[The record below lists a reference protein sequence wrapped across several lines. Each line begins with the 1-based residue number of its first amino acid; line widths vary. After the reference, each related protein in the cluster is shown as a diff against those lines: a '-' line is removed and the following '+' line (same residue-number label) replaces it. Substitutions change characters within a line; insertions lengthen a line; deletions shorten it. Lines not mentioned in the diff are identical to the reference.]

1 MPHDTIVASPMLQT
15 VPDVLTRIV
24 EQKRAELA
32 ASGTIT
38 ADLELRAHQ
47 AAQARRPFRK
57 SLEANTPAVISEI
70 KKASPSKGLLTHD
83 FSPAR
88 IATQYQQGGAAALSV
103 LTDQKFFQGS
113 LADLAEARTAVALP
127 VLRKDF
133 TISEFHIVEAA
144 ASGADAI
151 LLIAAIL
158 TTVEMRRFR
167 ELAATFHLDVLVEV
181 HDGEELSRALD
192 SGAEILGVN
201 NRNLH
206 NFEVTLQTSLDLIQ
220 RIPQSL
226 LKVSESGIHS
236 HADLHLLHQAG
247 YQAFLVGEHL
257 MKSPDP
263 AHALRSLRGC

>member
-1 MPHDTIVASPMLQT
+1 MLQT

-32 ASGTIT
+32 ASGSIS
-38 ADLELRAHQ
+38 AALQLRAEQ
-47 AAQARRPFRK
+47 SLNTRRPFRK
-57 SLEANTPAVISEI
+57 SLEANTPAIISEI
-70 KKASPSKGLLTHD
+70 KKASPSKGLLSQD
-83 FSPAR
+83 FSPTR

-113 LADLAEARTAVALP
+113 LADLAEARAAVNLP

-133 TISEFHIVEAA
+133 TICEFHVIEAA

-158 TTVEMRRFR
+158 TVSEMRRFR
-167 ELAATFHLDVLVEV
+167 ELAATFQLDALVEV

-192 SGAEILGVN
+192 SGAQILGVN

-206 NFEVTLQTSLDLIQ
+206 NFAVTLQTSLDLIP
-220 RIPQSL
+220 RIPRNL

-236 HADLHLLHQAG
+236 HADLTLLHQAG

-263 AHALRSLRGC
+263 SQALRSLRGC

>member
-1 MPHDTIVASPMLQT
+1 MLQT

-32 ASGTIT
+32 ASGSIS
-38 ADLELRAHQ
+38 AALQLRAEQ
-47 AAQARRPFRK
+47 SVNTRRPFRE
-57 SLEANTPAVISEI
+57 SLEANTPAIISEI
-70 KKASPSKGLLTHD
+70 KKASPSKGLLSQD
-83 FSPAR
+83 FSPTR

-113 LADLAEARTAVALP
+113 LADLAEARAAVNLP

-133 TISEFHIVEAA
+133 TICEFHVIEAA

-158 TTVEMRRFR
+158 TVSEMRRFR
-167 ELAATFHLDVLVEV
+167 ELAATFQLDALVEV

-192 SGAEILGVN
+192 SGAQILGVN

-206 NFEVTLQTSLDLIQ
+206 NFAVTLQTSLDLIP
-220 RIPQSL
+220 RIPRNL

-236 HADLHLLHQAG
+236 HADLTLLHQAG

-263 AHALRSLRGC
+263 SQALRSLRGC